1 MGDHYISRQI
11 SVYKT
16 NKKLV
21 EFIDKLKVAP
31 KKYYA
36 HVHAMGDKDPS
47 GNKQISCIGVVL
59 QDYTNGTGDQIVRV
73 EANISP
79 SEAEY
84 IFTQVK
90 NGISKF
96 EFQQEKIFGLPDKDG
111 RCRVTKLRIARA
123 TVGKDNKP
131 RKFPWYI
138 KVENGT
144 VIKVQTD
151 LGGAYIKEN
160 SYIQEKVVYLNINDL
175 DFFNLMNGVSR
186 FIRAWEV
193 RVGSKAIAEGRQAL
207 AEAQAKK

>member
-1 MGDHYISRQI
+1 MGDQYISRQI

-59 QDYTNGTGDQIVRV
+59 QDYTNGTGNQIVRV

-96 EFQQEKIFGLPDKDG
+96 EFQQEKIFGQPDKDG
-111 RCRVTKLRIARA
+111 RFRVKNSELQEPLLAKIIS
-123 TVGKDNKP
+123 P
-131 RKFPWYI
+131 
-138 KVENGT
+138 ESS
-144 VIKVQTD
+144 
-151 LGGAYIKEN
+151 LGISRWKTALE
-160 SYIQEKVVYLNINDL
+160 
-175 DFFNLMNGVSR
+175 SR
-186 FIRAWEV
+186 FRPI
-193 RVGSKAIAEGRQAL
+193 
-207 AEAQAKK
+207 

>member
-1 MGDHYISRQI
+1 M
-11 SVYKT
+11 
-16 NKKLV
+16 
-21 EFIDKLKVAP
+21 
-31 KKYYA
+31 
-36 HVHAMGDKDPS
+36 
-47 GNKQISCIGVVL
+47 
-59 QDYTNGTGDQIVRV
+59 

-144 VIKVQTD
+144 GIKVQTD